1 MRRPPA
7 ESTPWSG
14 CVLPEPLPKLARAL
28 SRRLPATSYNAGM
41 NTKRPM
47 LALAA
52 VLAAT
57 VITGGAAI
65 AGLAHRPA
73 PAAAPAAVVQQHAP
87 APAQSWDE
95 GGD

>member
-1 MRRPPA
+1 M
-7 ESTPWSG
+7 
-14 CVLPEPLPKLARAL
+14 
-28 SRRLPATSYNAGM
+28 NA
-41 NTKRPM
+41 NRSM

-57 VITGGAAI
+57 VLTGGAAI

-73 PAAAPAAVVQQHAP
+73 PAATPVVVVHQAPTPAAH
-87 APAQSWDE
+87 SWSE